1 MARRPVIVIEDD
13 PFTRVVQIVLDPGVG
28 AERLSAFADFFAND
42 EPDFPG
48 WCERVRTRAP
58 RLFPAEVRMAYSQE
72 ELRASLPG
80 ADAVIVE
87 SLRIGHGELEAGGR
101 LKLVQKFGALAR
113 NIDTAACAGRGI
125 AVITQRR
132 RPNVSCA
139 EHALALML
147 MLARK
152 LKPIEGQVTAARLEA
167 AGRPFRPFDR
177 RHTPYTNF
185 GRIPGLRTLYGATL
199 GIIGLGEIGTELAWR
214 AGAFGMRTLYHQRNP
229 VSADE
234 EKRWGAQYAPLDE
247 LLAQSDWVVPQLPLN
262 DATRGFLGRERLAR
276 MKPGACIVN
285 VARAELV
292 ERSALVDALAS
303 GRLGGLGLDPLY
315 EAPMRGDDPLLGF
328 DNVVITPNTAAQP
341 RFNALDDIEEIVVG
355 MARRLS

>member
-1 MARRPVIVIEDD
+1 MPRRPVIVIEDD
-13 PFTRVVQIVLDPGVG
+13 PFTRVVQIVLEPEVG

-48 WCERVRTRAP
+48 WCARVRARAP
-58 RLFPAEVRMAYSQE
+58 RLVPAEVRMAFSQE

-87 SLRIGHGELEAGGR
+87 SFRIGPGELEAGER
-101 LKLVQKFGALAR
+101 LKIVQKFGALTR

-125 AVITQRR
+125 AVLTQRR

-147 MLARK
+147 VLARK
-152 LKPIEGQVTAARLEA
+152 LKRVEGMVTAERLQA
-167 AGRPFRPFDR
+167 AGLPFKPFDR

-185 GRIPGLRTLYGATL
+185 GRIPGLRTLYGSTL

-229 VSADE
+229 VSVEE
-234 EKRWGAQYAPLDE
+234 EKRWGAEYAGLDE

-262 DATRGFLGRERLAR
+262 DATRGFLDRARLAR
-276 MKPGACIVN
+276 MK
-285 VARAELV
+285 
-292 ERSALVDALAS
+292 
-303 GRLGGLGLDPLY
+303 
-315 EAPMRGDDPLLGF
+315 
-328 DNVVITPNTAAQP
+328 
-341 RFNALDDIEEIVVG
+341 
-355 MARRLS
+355 